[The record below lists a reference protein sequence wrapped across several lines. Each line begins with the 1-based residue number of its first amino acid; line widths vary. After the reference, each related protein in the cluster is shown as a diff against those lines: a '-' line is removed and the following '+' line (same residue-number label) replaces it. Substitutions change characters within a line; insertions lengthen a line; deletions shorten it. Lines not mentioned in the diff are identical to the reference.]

1 MPDFKIATFNANSI
15 RSRLDQ
21 ILDWLAR
28 EQPDVLCVQETKV
41 QDKDFPAQPIKD
53 AGYHVIFRGQ
63 KAYAG
68 VAIISKVPPEK
79 VVAGFDDEAENGD
92 GADEPRLLR
101 AVYHGVTV
109 INSYVPQGREPESEH
124 FQYKLRWLARMRA
137 LLERHYSPDDLLV
150 WVGDLNVAPEDIDVY
165 DPKGLRYHVDFH
177 PDAQAALER
186 VRQWGFVDVF
196 RQHHPNEPQQ
206 FSYFDYRANNPI
218 ERGIGWRIDH
228 IWATAPLAAKSTRAW
243 IDVEARKAA
252 RPSDHTFVVAE
263 FAL

>member
-15 RSRLDQ
+15 RTRLDQ
-21 ILDWLAR
+21 IIDWLNR
-28 EQPDVLCVQETKV
+28 EQPDVLCIQETKV
-41 QDKDFPAQPIKD
+41 QDKDFPAQPIED

-68 VAIISKVPPEK
+68 VAILSKTAPQD
-79 VVAGFDDEAENGD
+79 VAAGLDDGEE
-92 GADEPRLLR
+92 ADEPRLLR

-109 INSYVPQGREPESEH
+109 VNTYVPQGRDVESEH
-124 FQYKLRWLARMRA
+124 FQYKLRWLTRMRA
-137 LLERHYSPDDLLV
+137 FFERHYSPTDLVV
-150 WVGDLNVAPEDIDVY
+150 WVGDLNVATEDIDVY

-177 PDAQAALER
+177 PDAQTALEA

-196 RQHHPNEPQQ
+196 RQHHPGEPQQ

-228 IWATAPLAAKSTRAW
+228 IWATGPLAARSTRAW
-243 IDVEARKAA
+243 IDVEARKAV
-252 RPSDHTFVVAE
+252 RPSDHTLVVAE

>member
-1 MPDFKIATFNANSI
+1 MTNFKIATFNANSI

-21 ILDWLAR
+21 ILGWLDR
-28 EQPDVLCVQETKV
+28 ERPDVLCVQETKV
-41 QDKDFPAQPIKD
+41 QDKDFPAQPIEA

-63 KAYAG
+63 KAYSG
-68 VAIISKVPPEK
+68 VAIISKEAPEDIA
-79 VVAGFDDEAENGD
+79 AGLDDGEE
-92 GADEPRLLR
+92 ADEPRLLR
-101 AVYHGVTV
+101 AVYHGITV
-109 INSYVPQGREPESEH
+109 VNTYVPQGRDVDSEH
-124 FQYKLRWLARMRA
+124 FQYKLRWLARLRA

-177 PDAQAALER
+177 PDAQAALEAI
-186 VRQWGFVDVF
+186 RQWGFVDVF
-196 RQHHPNEPQQ
+196 RQHHPGEPQQ

-243 IDVEARKAA
+243 IDVEARKAE
-252 RPSDHTFVVAE
+252 RPSDHTLVVAE
-263 FAL
+263 FEL